1 MAVKPDVLKAELI
14 EKLAQMARAKLG
26 DAKGAPAEA
35 FIRRYYL
42 NVAPDDMI
50 HADADDLFGAALSLW
65 SHGATRAAKAPK
77 VRAYNPRLEENGWR
91 SVHTVI
97 EIVNDDMPFLVDS
110 VNAEL
115 NRQDLTVHLVVHPV
129 VYVKRDGQ
137 GRLTKLAEKG
147 DADAIG
153 ESYMHVEISE
163 QTSPEAL
170 DGIRD
175 SLVRMLADVRAAV
188 EDWRTM
194 RQKML
199 SVIDGIQKAPPP
211 LPPEDVAE
219 ACEFLRWVEADHF
232 TFLGYREFD
241 YAGSGKTARMAIVD
255 KSGLGVLRNPDV
267 HVFEG
272 LRDLAS
278 LPQDVRDFLQEP
290 DLLLIMKADRK
301 ATVHRRV
308 HMDSI
313 SVKKFDSHGRVAGEH
328 RFVGLFTS
336 VAYNQSPK
344 QIPLLRK
351 RVSRVVQRAGFA
363 PGGHDGKA
371 LGNILETFPRDELF
385 QTSDD
390 ELFETSMGVLHLQE
404 RQRIALFVRR
414 DRLERF
420 VSALIYVPRDQ
431 FNTDLRK
438 RMEAIL
444 EKSFNGT
451 TAAYYTQIADSVL
464 ARLHYIIKTKRGE
477 IPDYDL
483 KEIEARLIEAGRSW
497 TDRLKQ
503 ALIEGRGEER
513 GLALLRRYG
522 EAFPIAYRERFSAQG
537 AVFDIDRIEE
547 VLSTGRV
554 GMNIYRPIEA
564 EPSTVRF
571 KIFHTGAP
579 VPLSGVLPMLEHMG
593 LMVVSENP
601 YHVAPKGTDQQV
613 WIHDFDMV
621 TRSGREVDIS
631 KCRTIFHEAFA
642 TVWDGDMEDDG
653 FNRLVLA
660 GGLNWREVTVLRAY
674 AKYLRQAAFTF
685 SQSYIESTF
694 FNHPDIARMI
704 VRLFMTRFDPANQ
717 ADAGTRVKGQVVEIE
732 HALDSVTNLDED
744 RILRRYLNLV
754 ASTLRTNF
762 FQKAVNGG
770 PKSYLSFKL
779 DSRKIEELPLPRP
792 LVEIFVYSPR
802 VEAIHLRGG
811 KVARGGIRW
820 SDRREDFR
828 TEILGLMKAQ
838 MVKNAVIV
846 PVGSKGG
853 FVVKRPPTEGGRE
866 AYQAEGIECYK
877 TLMRGLLDITD
888 NIKSGAIVPPKDV
901 VRLDG
906 DDPYLVVAADKGT
919 ATFSD
924 IANGVSLEYGH
935 WLGDAFASGGSAGYD
950 HKKMGI
956 TAKGA
961 WESVKRHFR
970 EIGVD
975 TQSQDFTVIGVGDMA
990 GDVFGNG
997 MLLSRHIKLLAAFN
1011 HMHIFLDPNPDPAKS
1026 WAERKR
1032 MFDLPRSSWA
1042 DYDAKLI
1049 SEGGGVFERKAKSIK
1064 LSPQV
1069 RAALGLERD
1078 QMTPNDLIQSLLKA
1092 KVDLIYFGGIG
1103 TYVKASDETH
1113 AETGDRTNDPLR
1125 VNGKDIRAKVM
1136 GEGANLGMTQKGR
1149 IEYAMA
1155 GGRLN
1160 TDFIDNSAGVDC
1172 SDHEV
1177 NIKILLNDV
1186 VESGDLT
1193 VKQRDQLLAEMTD
1206 EVGAFVLQDN
1216 YLQTQAISFAESQGL
1231 DLLDQQMSLMRALER
1246 LGRLDRGIEY
1256 LPTDEVLMERQAETG
1271 KGLTRP
1277 ELAVLLS
1284 YSKMSLYEDLLP
1296 SDVPDDPKLMSD
1308 LARYFPKR
1316 LGKQFGDAIGRH
1328 RLKRE
1333 IVATYMTNSLVN
1345 RVGSTFVSVMM
1356 DKTGMSPPDIA
1367 RAYAISR
1374 DVFQLRKLWRAVE
1387 ALDNKVPARV
1397 QNLMLR
1403 DTSDLIGRATLW
1415 FLRNGKQ
1422 PLDIGSHIQEFL
1434 PGVEE
1439 LFDSLA
1445 DALVPEDRA
1454 ALDARAGEL
1463 VKEGVP
1469 ADLARRVASLDVMV
1483 AACDI
1488 VRIGRQ
1494 SNFALIDVA
1503 RVYFALGARFGLDW
1517 LRTAAARVEA
1527 ESRWDRMAVGAIVD
1541 DLFGHQVQLT
1551 QRVLDQASG
1560 TLGESAINRWVDGRK
1575 GAVDRTTQLITDLKE
1590 AGTVELAMLAV
1601 ANGQMRAM
1609 MGA

>member
-14 EKLAQMARAKLG
+14 DKLAAMAHAKLG
-26 DAKGAPAEA
+26 GTKGAQAET
-35 FIRRYYL
+35 FIRRYYF
-42 NVAPDDMI
+42 NVAPDDMVG
-50 HADADDLFGAALSLW
+50 AEADDLFGAALSLW
-65 SHGATRAAKAPK
+65 SFGAARAAKTPK
-77 VRAYNPRLEENGWR
+77 IRAYNPRLEENGWR
-91 SVHTVI
+91 SIHTVI
-97 EIVNDDMPFLVDS
+97 EVVNDDMPFLVDS
-110 VNAEL
+110 VTAEL
-115 NRQDLTVHLVVHPV
+115 NRMDLTVHLVVHPV
-129 VYVKRDGQ
+129 AHVKRDGQ
-137 GRLTKLAEKG
+137 GRMTKLAAKG
-147 DADAIG
+147 DADAIA
-153 ESYMHVEISE
+153 ESYIHAEISE
-163 QTSPEAL
+163 QSSPEAL

-175 SLVRMLADVRAAV
+175 ALGRVLSDARAAV

-194 RQKML
+194 RQRMTG
-199 SVIDGIQKAPPP
+199 IIETIQKAPPP
-211 LPPEDVAE
+211 LPGEEVAE
-219 ACEFLRWVEADHF
+219 ACEFLRWVEDEHF
-232 TFLGYREFD
+232 TFLGYRELN
-241 YAGSGKTARMAIVD
+241 YAGTGKSAHMAVVE

-267 HVFEG
+267 QVFEG
-272 LRDLAS
+272 LRDIGA
-278 LPQDVRDFLQEP
+278 LPADVRSFLHEP
-290 DLLLIMKADRK
+290 KLLLIMKADRQ

-313 SVKKFDSHGRVAGEH
+313 NIMKFDAQGRVAGEH

-344 QIPLLRK
+344 QIPLLRR
-351 RVSRVVQRAGFA
+351 RVSRTLDRAGFA
-363 PGGHDGKA
+363 PGSHDGKA
-371 LGNILETFPRDELF
+371 MVNILETFPRDELF
-385 QTSDD
+385 QISDD
-390 ELFETSMGVLHLQE
+390 ELFDVAMGILHLQE

-420 VSALIYVPRDQ
+420 VSTLIYVPRDQ
-431 FNTDLRK
+431 YNTDLRR
-438 RMEAIL
+438 RMQAIV
-444 EKSFNGT
+444 EKAFNGT
-451 TAAYYTQIADSVL
+451 TAAFYTQIAESTL
-464 ARLHYIIKTKRGE
+464 ARLHFIIKTTRGQ
-477 IPDYDL
+477 IPDYDA

-503 ALIEGRGEER
+503 ALIEGKGEER
-513 GLALLRRYG
+513 GLALLRKYG
-522 EAFPIAYRERFSAQG
+522 EAFPVAYRERFSAQS
-537 AVFDIDRIEE
+537 AVFDLDRIED
-547 VLSTGRV
+547 VLSTSRV

-564 EPSTVRF
+564 AESAVHF

-593 LMVVSENP
+593 LMVISENP
-601 YHVAPKGTDQQV
+601 YQIAPKSVDQQV
-613 WIHDFDMV
+613 WIHDFDMA
-621 TRSGREVDIS
+621 TRSGGEVDIT
-631 KCRTIFHEAFA
+631 KCRAIFHEAFA
-642 TVWDGDMEDDG
+642 AVWNGEMEDDG

-660 GGLNWREVTVLRAY
+660 GGLNWREVTILRTY

-685 SQSYIESTF
+685 SQAYIEETLA
-694 FNHPDIARMI
+694 NHADIARLI
-704 VRLFMTRFDPANQ
+704 VRMFMTRFDPANQ
-717 ADAGTRVKGQVVEIE
+717 ADAETRTRGLAVEIE
-732 HALDSVTNLDED
+732 HALDRVTNLDED

-754 ASTLRTNF
+754 SSSLRTNF
-762 FQKAVNGG
+762 FQKAAHGG
-770 PKSYLSFKL
+770 PKPYLSIKL
-779 DSRKIEELPLPRP
+779 DSRKVEELPLPRP
-792 LVEIFVYSPR
+792 LVEVFVYSPR

-828 TEILGLMKAQ
+828 TEVLGLMKAQ

-853 FVVKRPPTEGGRE
+853 FVVKRPPAEGGRE
-866 AYQAEGIECYK
+866 AYLAEGIECYK

-888 NIKSGAIVPPKDV
+888 NIKSGAIVAPKDV
-901 VRLDG
+901 VRLDK

-924 IANGVSLEYGH
+924 IANGVSVEYGH

-950 HKKMGI
+950 HKKMAI
-956 TAKGA
+956 TARGA

-975 TQSQDFTVIGVGDMA
+975 TQTQDFTCVGVGDMA

-997 MLLSRHIKLLAAFN
+997 MLLSQHIKLVAAFN
-1011 HMHIFLDPNPDPAKS
+1011 HMHIFLDPTPDPARS
-1026 WAERKR
+1026 GAERKR
-1032 MFDLPRSSWA
+1032 LFDLPRSAWS

-1049 SEGGGVFERKAKSIK
+1049 SPGGGIFERKAKSIK
-1064 LSPQV
+1064 ISPEV
-1069 RAALGLERD
+1069 GAALGIERD
-1078 QMTPNDLIQSLLKA
+1078 QMTPNELMTAILKA

-1103 TYVKASDETH
+1103 TYVRASDESH
-1113 AETGDRTNDPLR
+1113 AETGDRANDAIR
-1125 VNGKDIRAKVM
+1125 INGRDLRAKVI

-1149 IEYAMA
+1149 IEYALR

-1177 NIKILLNDV
+1177 NIKILMNDV
-1186 VESGDLT
+1186 VENGDLT
-1193 VKQRDQLLAEMTD
+1193 VKQRDQVLVEMTD
-1206 EVGAFVLQDN
+1206 EVAGFVLQDN
-1216 YLQTQAISFAESQGL
+1216 YLQTQAISFAEYQGIE
-1231 DLLDQQMSLMRALER
+1231 LLDQQIALMRALEKQ
-1246 LGRLDRGIEY
+1246 GRLDRAIEF
-1256 LPTDEVLMERQAETG
+1256 LPSDEVLGERQAGG
-1271 KGLTRP
+1271 KGLSRP
-1277 ELAVLLS
+1277 ELAILLS
-1284 YSKMSLYEDLLP
+1284 YSKMTLYDDLLP
-1296 SDVPDDPKLMSD
+1296 SDLPDDPKLVGD
-1308 LARYFPKR
+1308 TARYFPRR
-1316 LGKQFGDAIGRH
+1316 LGKQFPDAIARH

-1345 RVGSTFVSVMM
+1345 RVGATFVNVMM
-1356 DKTGMSPPDIA
+1356 EKTGMSAPEIG

-1387 ALDNKVPARV
+1387 ALDNKVPAKL
-1397 QNLMLR
+1397 QNDMLKEM
-1403 DTSDLIGRATLW
+1403 SDLIGRATLW
-1415 FLRNGKQ
+1415 FLRNGKH

-1454 ALDARAGEL
+1454 ALDARADGL
-1463 VKEGVP
+1463 VKQGVP
-1469 ADLARRVASLDVMV
+1469 ADLARRVASLDVLV

-1517 LRTAAARVEA
+1517 LRGAAVQVEVK
-1527 ESRWDRMAVGAIVD
+1527 SRWDRMAVGAIID

-1551 QRVLDQASG
+1551 QRVLDQANG
-1560 TLGESAINRWVDGRK
+1560 VLGAAAIDKWVDGRR
-1575 GAVDRTTQLITDLKE
+1575 GAVDRATQLVADLKS
-1590 AGTVELAMLAV
+1590 AGAIELAMLAV

-1609 MGA
+1609 MSA